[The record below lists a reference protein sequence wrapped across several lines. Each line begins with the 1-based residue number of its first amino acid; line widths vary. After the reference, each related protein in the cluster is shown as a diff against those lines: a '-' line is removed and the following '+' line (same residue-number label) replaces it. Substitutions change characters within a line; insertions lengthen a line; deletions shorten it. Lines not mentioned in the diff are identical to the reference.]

1 MPYIGNNHVVGDH
14 VNNFKVLDDISSY
27 TATFD
32 GTAASVVSVANDTIR
47 IPNHRFIQG
56 QRVLYS
62 VGGGDAIAGLADA
75 TPYFVVFDTSN
86 TIKLATSLSNATS
99 NNFVNLTGVASSGT
113 SHTLNASFDGV
124 NTKFK
129 ITHTNGKSARFT
141 NPSQLNIAIN
151 NVIQRPNLNDGS
163 FVDGFAVEHKEKIVF
178 KSAPTSNDT
187 FWGNLIGESIETFD
201 ISDLRID
208 NYTGD
213 GSTDSFTIS
222 RKSPNSQSLMITLDG
237 VLQHPTDST
246 TTRSYSLVGETVVE
260 FTSPP
265 ANGVEIQIR
274 HLGFSGA
281 TTSNVSGFYGRTG
294 NVTLTPSDNIT
305 VGVLTAS
312 KITGPIVAGV
322 GSSDISAGIITA
334 VTGEFTNV
342 TIGGTLV
349 YEDVKNVD
357 AIGLITARS
366 GIKVGSGVTIE
377 PNGQATFTG
386 IVTFGSNSTTIGD
399 NVINVGTALTL
410 GHTQGVQFHTQ
421 NLHADGFEINN
432 INASGII
439 TAASIVATNLSANI
453 PSGIGTALS
462 TDNNSPLSRI
472 FYNDAVLA
480 IGSTITVNHPATADA
495 AYTRFS
501 DIRVDGDADLI
512 VSDGDDFVPDV
523 FGLNEFGTL
532 GGGSGGRMRVD
543 RITNAAGTGAVE
555 IENGLVVAGVTTFS
569 SGFSTPDQIT
579 HFGDTDTRIRFPSAD
594 TFAVETAGSERLRI
608 TGIGSV
614 GINSTSPQT
623 KLDVIAGSVNRTW
636 TPGNSVVSMFE
647 RNGHCR
653 ITLAANPTSYS
664 QIDFGDTNDD
674 NAGYIKYDHND
685 DSMSFRAATSER
697 LRITSTGNIGIG
709 TDNPPEKLSIEN
721 GNIFIRDTSDNVS
734 YIYFTHSPTANRRS
748 YIGAV
753 EGTGNSNSLVFAT
766 NGDGLDGAERLRI
779 TSDGKIGIG
788 TDSPDSDAY
797 IHIVGTDNGKIILE
811 DNDNN
816 GANLRKNYIGIQG
829 SDNLVLAADEADL
842 GTSSSIRFRIDN
854 TEKVRITSAGR
865 VGIGTDSPLSPSK
878 LHISSGDEDND
889 CVVIIEADADNN
901 DENANPQIWFKQDAG
916 VNASFVGND
925 SNKLVISNNIS
936 VSGGISFRTG
946 TTSNTG
952 STSPITSSE
961 ERMSIS
967 SAGYVSG
974 NVNVPCWYG
983 NQDTSYSIG
992 NATWIK
998 VYNLGTNPINP
1009 AANNGGW
1016 DESSGRFT
1024 VQAGQAG
1031 TYILYGGVGIDDIQA
1046 NDYVQCRFY
1055 KNGSGVNPIH
1065 MVRNAA
1071 GTNQIT
1077 DVQNQTMIN
1086 LAEGDYVEFYVYHNE
1101 GSSEPTEPNR
1111 TFFGGYRLAV

>member
-543 RITNAAGTGAVE
+543 RITDAAGTGAVT
-555 IENGLVVAGVTTFS
+555 IENGLLVAGVTTFS
-569 SGFSTPDQIT
+569 SGLSTPDEIT

-623 KLDVIAGSVNRTW
+623 KLDVIAGSANRTW

-653 ITLAANPTSYS
+653 ITLAANATSYS

-685 DSMSFRAATSER
+685 DSMSFRTAAS
-697 LRITSTGNIGIG
+697 
-709 TDNPPEKLSIEN
+709 
-721 GNIFIRDTSDNVS
+721 
-734 YIYFTHSPTANRRS
+734 
-748 YIGAV
+748 
-753 EGTGNSNSLVFAT
+753 
-766 NGDGLDGAERLRI
+766 ERLRI

-974 NVNVPCWYG
+974 NVNVPCWFG
-983 NQDTSYSIG
+983 MQDSQYTVSS
-992 NATWIK
+992 ATWTK
-998 VYNLGTNPINP
+998 VYNLATTPINP

>member
-246 TTRSYSLVGETVVE
+246 TTRSYSLVGGTVVE

-294 NVTLTPSDNIT
+294 NVTLTSSDNIT

-312 KITGPIVAGV
+312 KITGQIVAGA

-399 NVINVGTALTL
+399 DVINVGTALTL

-439 TAASIVATNLSANI
+439 TATSIVATNLSANI

-462 TDNNSPLSRI
+462 TDNDSPLSRI

-501 DIRVDGDADLI
+501 DIRVDDDADLI
-512 VSDGDDFVPDV
+512 ISDGDDFVPDV

-543 RITNAAGTGAVE
+543 RITDAAGTGAVT
-555 IENGLVVAGVTTFS
+555 IENGLLVAGVTTFS
-569 SGFSTPDQIT
+569 SGLSTPDQIT
-579 HFGDTDTRIRFPSAD
+579 HSGDTDTRIRFPSAD

-608 TGIGSV
+608 QADGNV

-623 KLDVIAGSVNRTW
+623 KLDVIESYVNRTW
-636 TPGNSVVSMFE
+636 TPASSVVSMFE
-647 RNGHCR
+647 RGGNSKIAIVG
-653 ITLAANPTSYS
+653 TSFS
-664 QIDFGDTNDD
+664 EIDFGDANDD
-674 NAGYIKYDHND
+674 NAGYIKYDHTDNN
-685 DSMSFRAATSER
+685 MSFRTNGSEKVRITSDGKIGIGLTNPDKDLTIASARPTIKLIDSDVADNAAFATIDASSHGGLLFECDPNNVRSGTDFRFNVDGTER
-697 LRITSTGNIGIG
+697 LRITS
-709 TDNPPEKLSIEN
+709 
-721 GNIFIRDTSDNVS
+721 
-734 YIYFTHSPTANRRS
+734 A
-748 YIGAV
+748 
-753 EGTGNSNSLVFAT
+753 
-766 NGDGLDGAERLRI
+766 
-779 TSDGKIGIG
+779 GKIGIG

-797 IHIVGTDNGKIILE
+797 IHIVGPDNGKIILD

-936 VSGGISFRTG
+936 ISGGISFRTG

-974 NVNVPCWYG
+974 NVNVPCWFG
-983 NQDTSYSIG
+983 MQDSQYNIAT
-992 NATWIK
+992 ATWSK
-998 VYNLGTNPINP
+998 VYNLATTPINP

-1016 DESSGRFT
+1016 DESNGRFT

-1031 TYILYGGVGIDDIQA
+1031 TYFLYGGAGIDDIQA

-1071 GTNQIT
+1071 GTNQIV
-1077 DVQNQTMIN
+1077 DVQNQMMIN

-1101 GSSEPTEPNR
+1101 GSSEPTEANR

>member
-1 MPYIGNNHVVGDH
+1 MPYIGNNHIVGDH

-32 GTAASVVSVANDTIR
+32 ATSASVVSVSNDTIR

-62 VGGGDAIAGLADA
+62 DNGGNAIAGLADL
-75 TPYFVVFDTSN
+75 TPYFIVFDTNN
-86 TIKLATSLSNATS
+86 TIKLATSLSNATN

-113 SHTLNASFDGV
+113 THTLNASFDGV

-129 ITHTNGKSARFT
+129 ITHGNGKSARFI

-151 NVIQRPNLNDGS
+151 NVIQRPNMNDAS
-163 FVDGFAVEHKEKIVF
+163 FVEGFAVEHKEKIVF

-312 KITGPIVAGV
+312 KITGQIVAGA

-512 VSDGDDFVPDV
+512 ISDGDDFVPDV

-543 RITNAAGTGAVE
+543 RITDAAGTGAVT
-555 IENGLVVAGVTTFS
+555 IQNGLVVAGVTTFAG
-569 SGFSTPDQIT
+569 SGFSVAEEIYHDGDDNTKIKFPAADNISFETNGSERVRINSSGRMGLGTNNPNANFHIKSTFPAIRLEDDSDYSQIDAN
-579 HFGDTDTRIRFPSAD
+579 GGSLRLLAD
-594 TFAVETAGSERLRI
+594 AGNASSNSNILFSVDGNERLRI
-608 TGIGSV
+608 ASDGQATFKPQSDITEAIRIAPAVDASTQQEFGIGLAV
-614 GINSTSPQT
+614 NSSHTHPAAKITFKEFDASDSRGDLLFYT
-623 KLDVIAGSVNRTW
+623 RGT
-636 TPGNSVVSMFE
+636 NSDS
-647 RNGHCR
+647 
-653 ITLAANPTSYS
+653 APT
-664 QIDFGDTNDD
+664 
-674 NAGYIKYDHND
+674 
-685 DSMSFRAATSER
+685 ER
-697 LRITSTGNIGIG
+697 LRIDSDGKLALGTEFTNAGNANANISFY
-709 TDNPPEKLSIEN
+709 LS
-721 GNIFIRDTSDNVS
+721 GVRGS
-734 YIYFTHSPTANRRS
+734 Y
-748 YIGAV
+748 G
-753 EGTGNSNSLVFAT
+753 
-766 NGDGLDGAERLRI
+766 GLDTNAVIFDNQTAAVDAGGTLQLGGYSGTQAIVKAAIRGGNEGSASTQSGYFAVFTRPSSGVLTERLRI
-779 TSDGKIGIG
+779 GSSGQFGLSG
-788 TDSPDSDAY
+788 TNY
-797 IHIVGTDNGKIILE
+797 GTAGQYLKS
-811 DNDNN
+811 N
-816 GANLRKNYIGIQG
+816 GA
-829 SDNLVLAADEADL
+829 SAAPTW
-842 GTSSSIRFRIDN
+842 GTARFSTYALICELN
-854 TEKVRITSAGR
+854 
-865 VGIGTDSPLSPSK
+865 
-878 LHISSGDEDND
+878 GDTT
-889 CVVIIEADADNN
+889 
-901 DENANPQIWFKQDAG
+901 DAG
-916 VNASFVGND
+916 TLTANQWITRDITHEQAD
-925 SNKLVISNNIS
+925 PDNI
-936 VSGGISFRTG
+936 VTLDG
-946 TTSNTG
+946 
-952 STSPITSSE
+952 
-961 ERMSIS
+961 
-967 SAGYVSG
+967 SG
-974 NVNVPCWYG
+974 N
-983 NQDTSYSIG
+983 
-992 NATWIK
+992 
-998 VYNLGTNPINP
+998 
-1009 AANNGGW
+1009 
-1016 DESSGRFT
+1016 FT
-1024 VQAGQAG
+1024 LQAG
-1031 TYILYGGVGIDDIQA
+1031 TYFVEWSAPAWRCDRHTTRLYDVNAGIAKGFGTLEFSQDSGSYTQSSSRGFA
-1046 NDYVQCRFY
+1046 RF
-1055 KNGSGVNPIH
+1055 
-1065 MVRNAA
+1065 
-1071 GTNQIT
+1071 TIT
-1077 DVQNQTMIN
+1077 
-1086 LAEGDYVEFYVYHNE
+1086 
-1101 GSSEPTEPNR
+1101 SSNT
-1111 TFFGGYRLAV
+1111 YRLETKGQVTKSNDGLGLDPASFAICLYAFAKIYKESE

>member
-62 VGGGDAIAGLADA
+62 VGGGDAIAGLAVA

-294 NVTLTPSDNIT
+294 NVTLTSSDNIT

-312 KITGPIVAGV
+312 KITGQIVAGA

-439 TAASIVATNLSANI
+439 TAASIVATNLTANI

-462 TDNNSPLSRI
+462 SDSNNPLSRI

-512 VSDGDDFVPDV
+512 ISDGDDFVPDV
-523 FGLNEFGTL
+523 FGLNEFGTI

-543 RITNAAGTGAVE
+543 RITDAAGTGAVT
-555 IENGLVVAGVTTFS
+555 IENGLLVAGVTTFS

-623 KLDVIAGSVNRTW
+623 KLDVIAGSASRTW
-636 TPGNSVVSMFE
+636 TPGSSVVSMFE
-647 RNGHCR
+647 RSGHCR
-653 ITLAANPTSYS
+653 IALVANATSYG

-674 NAGYIKYDHND
+674 NAGYIRYEHSD
-685 DSMSFRAATSER
+685 DSMSFRTATSER
-697 LRITSTGNIGIG
+697 LRITSTGAIGIG
-709 TDNPPEKLSIEN
+709 TNNPISGAAGARLAVHLDDNTSYAGGTARGN
-721 GNIFIRDTSDNVS
+721 GIIVYNRNAGGHSSLELAQRNSANTYGTVILNAVDPADGNN
-734 YIYFTHSPTANRRS
+734 YGADFTIQTRA
-748 YIGAV
+748 
-753 EGTGNSNSLVFAT
+753 TGSGNY
-766 NGDGLDGAERLRI
+766 GERLRI
-779 TSDGKIGIG
+779 SSTGSVGIAQTNPSKARLHVVGNNTSGDIVAKFKSGGGGADSETYIALVTGYPDNVNDYEGHAHIGVQRNGATNGTSLVFKPHSGSGTSVTERMRITPTGSVTKPQQPYVHIIGITNTG
-788 TDSPDSDAY
+788 GSGLA
-797 IHIVGTDNGKIILE
+797 
-811 DNDNN
+811 NN
-816 GANLRKNYIGIQG
+816 GTATTYG
-829 SDNLVLAADEADL
+829 A
-842 GTSSSIRFRIDN
+842 
-854 TEKVRITSAGR
+854 ITYSAGR
-865 VGIGTDSPLSPSK
+865 VTAQVEGNYLITYNTISDNGTGRVD
-878 LHISSGDEDND
+878 GD
-889 CVVIIEADADNN
+889 IL
-901 DENANPQIWFKQDAG
+901 
-916 VNASFVGND
+916 VNG
-925 SNKLVISNNIS
+925 SNIVNLLTSNN
-936 VSGGISFRTG
+936 GTG
-946 TTSNTG
+946 YRQKNGAIVYHLNT
-952 STSPITSSE
+952 
-961 ERMSIS
+961 
-967 SAGYVSG
+967 
-974 NVNVPCWYG
+974 
-983 NQDTSYSIG
+983 
-992 NATWIK
+992 
-998 VYNLGTNPINP
+998 
-1009 AANNGGW
+1009 
-1016 DESSGRFT
+1016 
-1024 VQAGQAG
+1024 
-1031 TYILYGGVGIDDIQA
+1031 
-1046 NDYVQCRFY
+1046 NDYVEW
-1055 KNGSGVNPIH
+1055 S
-1065 MVRNAA
+1065 NADWYSPSSLTTA
-1071 GTNQIT
+1071 WRT
-1077 DVQNQTMIN
+1077 
-1086 LAEGDYVEFYVYHNE
+1086 ASVYLL
-1101 GSSEPTEPNR
+1101 G
-1111 TFFGGYRLAV
+1111 

>member
-222 RKSPNSQSLMITLDG
+222 RRSPNSQSLMITLDG

-246 TTRSYSLVGETVVE
+246 TTRSYSLVGGTVVE

-608 TGIGSV
+608 
-614 GINSTSPQT
+614 NSSGQMGLGTNNP
-623 KLDVIAGSVNRTW
+623 N
-636 TPGNSVVSMFE
+636 
-647 RNGHCR
+647 
-653 ITLAANPTSYS
+653 ANFHIKSTFPAIRLEDDSDYS
-664 QIDFGDTNDD
+664 QIDANGGSLRLLADAGNASSNSNILFSVDGDE
-674 NAGYIKYDHND
+674 KV
-685 DSMSFRAATSER
+685 
-697 LRITSTGNIGIG
+697 RITSTGLFGIG

-816 GANLRKNYIGIQG
+816 GSNLRKNYIGIQG

-974 NVNVPCWYG
+974 NVNVPCWFG
-983 NQDTSYSIG
+983 MQDSQYSVTT
-992 NATWIK
+992 ATWTK
-998 VYNLGTNPINP
+998 VYNLATTPINP

-1031 TYILYGGVGIDDIQA
+1031 TYFIYGGVGIDDIQQ

-1055 KNGSGVNPIH
+1055 KNGSGVNPMH
-1065 MVRNAA
+1065 MVRNAQ
-1071 GTNQIT
+1071 GTNQIV
-1077 DVQNQTMIN
+1077 DVQNQMMIN
-1086 LAEGDYVEFYVYHNE
+1086 LSEGDYVEFYVYHNE
-1101 GSSEPTEPNR
+1101 GTSESTEASR

>member
-62 VGGGDAIAGLADA
+62 VGSGDAIAGLADA

-86 TIKLATSLSNATS
+86 TIKLATSLSNATN

-222 RKSPNSQSLMITLDG
+222 RRSPNSQSLMITLDG
-237 VLQHPTDST
+237 VLQHPTDNT
-246 TTRSYSLVGETVVE
+246 TTRSYSLVGGTVVE

-312 KITGPIVAGV
+312 KIVGPIVAGV

-480 IGSTITVNHPATADA
+480 IGSTITVNHPSTADA

-512 VSDGDDFVPDV
+512 ISDGDDFVPDV

-543 RITNAAGTGAVE
+543 RITDAAGTGAVT
-555 IENGLVVAGVTTFS
+555 IENGLVVAGVTTFAG
-569 SGFSTPDQIT
+569 SGFSVAEEIYHD
-579 HFGDTDTRIRFPSAD
+579 GDDNTKIKFPAAD
-594 TFAVETAGSERLRI
+594 NISFETNGSERVR
-608 TGIGSV
+608 
-614 GINSTSPQT
+614 INSSGQMGLGTNNP
-623 KLDVIAGSVNRTW
+623 N
-636 TPGNSVVSMFE
+636 
-647 RNGHCR
+647 
-653 ITLAANPTSYS
+653 ANFHIKSTFPAIRLEDDSDYS
-664 QIDFGDTNDD
+664 QIDANGGSLRLLADAGNASSNSNILFSVDGD
-674 NAGYIKYDHND
+674 
-685 DSMSFRAATSER
+685 ER
-697 LRITSTGNIGIG
+697 VRIISSGAVGIG
-709 TDNPPEKLSIEN
+709 TVNPPEKLSIEN

-779 TSDGKIGIG
+779 TSDGKVGIN
-788 TDSPDSDAY
+788 TDSPISTLDVKGAIVANGSFYQEQAGQTNGGQAQDKTITFNSKGVILVLISYSLGNTTTDVSRNVYSLGLFTPRSNGATWNEITYDRTSTHVGNLTISDA
-797 IHIVGTDNGKIILE
+797 GSA
-811 DNDNN
+811 
-816 GANLRKNYIGIQG
+816 GALRVQKSAG
-829 SDNLVLAADEADL
+829 SDNRACA
-842 GTSSSIRFRIDN
+842 FRID
-854 TEKVRITSAGR
+854 V
-865 VGIGTDSPLSPSK
+865 LS
-878 LHISSGDEDND
+878 
-889 CVVIIEADADNN
+889 
-901 DENANPQIWFKQDAG
+901 NANTQ
-916 VNASFVGND
+916 
-925 SNKLVISNNIS
+925 
-936 VSGGISFRTG
+936 
-946 TTSNTG
+946 
-952 STSPITSSE
+952 
-961 ERMSIS
+961 
-967 SAGYVSG
+967 
-974 NVNVPCWYG
+974 
-983 NQDTSYSIG
+983 
-992 NATWIK
+992 
-998 VYNLGTNPINP
+998 
-1009 AANNGGW
+1009 
-1016 DESSGRFT
+1016 FT
-1024 VQAGQAG
+1024 
-1031 TYILYGGVGIDDIQA
+1031 
-1046 NDYVQCRFY
+1046 
-1055 KNGSGVNPIH
+1055 
-1065 MVRNAA
+1065 
-1071 GTNQIT
+1071 IT
-1077 DVQNQTMIN
+1077 DT
-1086 LAEGDYVEFYVYHNE
+1086 
-1101 GSSEPTEPNR
+1101 
-1111 TFFGGYRLAV
+1111 